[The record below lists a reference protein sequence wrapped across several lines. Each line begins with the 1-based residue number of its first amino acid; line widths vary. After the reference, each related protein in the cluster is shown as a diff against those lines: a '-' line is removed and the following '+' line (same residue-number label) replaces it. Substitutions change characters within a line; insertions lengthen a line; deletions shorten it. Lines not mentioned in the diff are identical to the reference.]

1 MHSLRKE
8 YVLFRKYIP
17 KSKRSAVREIWKN
30 SDGYWITLNIGWVA
44 ERTDSNARAIH
55 EWTIKDLRY
64 QIAGIKKIES

>member
-8 YVLFRKYIP
+8 YTLFRKYIP
-17 KSKRSAVREIWKN
+17 QSKRSAICEIWKD

-44 ERTDSNARAIH
+44 DRTDSNARVIH